1 MHAVIINGSP
11 RVQNHSN
18 TNRILRK
25 FIDGFCEAGNTFELY
40 SLSDTTTW
48 DFAREAY
55 EKNDNIIFALP
66 LYVECVPGL
75 MMEFLE
81 TLPSKNKDTKLSFI
95 LQSGFAEG
103 LQLRCG
109 EAYLKILTERLNCGY
124 GGAIVKG
131 DNFGIRF
138 AEGEEVEKLTEPYKE
153 IGKIFGE
160 EGDFFNSKC
169 VSFTGPE
176 ILPWLLRVYIGI
188 YFKTGAKKNFEHMAK
203 SWGCEKP
210 IEYKPW

>member
-109 EAYLKILTERLNCGY
+109 EAYLKILTPNCPW
-124 GGAIVKG
+124 V
-131 DNFGIRF
+131 N
-138 AEGEEVEKLTEPYKE
+138 
-153 IGKIFGE
+153 
-160 EGDFFNSKC
+160 EGDLSSFIMNSIFSP
-169 VSFTGPE
+169 VSQ
-176 ILPWLLRVYIGI
+176 
-188 YFKTGAKKNFEHMAK
+188 
-203 SWGCEKP
+203 
-210 IEYKPW
+210 